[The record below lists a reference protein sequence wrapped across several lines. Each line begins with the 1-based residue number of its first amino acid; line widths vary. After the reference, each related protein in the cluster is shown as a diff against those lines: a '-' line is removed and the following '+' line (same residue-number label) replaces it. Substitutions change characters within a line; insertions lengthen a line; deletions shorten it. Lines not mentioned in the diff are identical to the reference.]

1 MKPRWQIGWIVF
13 ALAMLVGECL
23 GDIPRLFHP
32 HRISDSLM
40 PLANAIAILG
50 LTFYAF
56 RWDGSRGFWRLYAPI
71 YAMVLAALIGTSL
84 IPLMRVLVAMVAL
97 GKATPLVALGALTAT
112 VPIWAMVV
120 FTLVALFRLGD
131 WIGPTR
137 RPVGVRQQQLSLP
150 L

>member
-1 MKPRWQIGWIVF
+1 MKPRLHIGWMIF
-13 ALAMLVGECL
+13 ALAMLAGECV
-23 GDIPRLFHP
+23 GDIPRLVHP
-32 HRISDSLM
+32 HRIYDSM
-40 PLANAIAILG
+40 VALANAVAVLG
-50 LTFYAF
+50 LVFYAF
-56 RWDGSRGFWRLYAPI
+56 RCNTSRRFWRLYAPF

-84 IPLMRVLVAMVAL
+84 IPLARVLLAMVAL
-97 GKATPLVALGALTAT
+97 GKATPLVALGALAAT

-137 RPVGVRQQQLSLP
+137 RPVGARQQQLSLP